1 MSKTA
6 EDYKSISKLRRLAIF
21 LTVIGPE
28 CAAEILKSFND
39 SEVEAL
45 SREMVSIDLIDET
58 TQSMVMEEFSALL
71 IEGITSVRGGYD
83 ATLNALQKARGA
95 NHARTLV
102 GKMEPMRDSREVI
115 ERVSKMDSR
124 QVANL
129 IKNEQ
134 PQTIAYLLG
143 AMETQKAAEI
153 LKELDEEIR
162 PEVIIL
168 MGTLDPTP
176 SVVLDKVVRNLFQ
189 DMDSRTHEPMSYFG
203 GAGRVAQLLNHLDK
217 TMSNTLL
224 SEIEE
229 GDAALGASV
238 RQKMFSFNDLVQLSQ
253 QDMQTIM
260 REIDTSTLV
269 LAMKPAS
276 PKLKEMIFGCL
287 SKRAA
292 EALKEEMEL
301 LGAVRLKDAQ
311 AAQDGIIQMV
321 RQMEEDGEITL
332 EGEDGNEYV

>member
-6 EDYKSISKLRRLAIF
+6 EDYKSIPKLRRLAIF

-39 SEVEAL
+39 AEVEAL
-45 SREMVSIDLIDET
+45 SREMVLIDLIDEP
-58 TQSMVMEEFSALL
+58 TQAMVMEEFSALL
-71 IEGITSVRGGYD
+71 IDGISSVRGGYD
-83 ATLNALQKARGA
+83 ATLNALERARGA
-95 NHARTLV
+95 NQARSLV

-115 ERVSKMDSR
+115 DRVSRMDSR

-129 IKNEQ
+129 IKSEQ

-153 LKELDEEIR
+153 LKQLDEEIR

-176 SVVLDKVVRNLFQ
+176 SVILDKVVRNLFQ
-189 DMDSRTHEPMSYFG
+189 DVDSRSHEPMSYFG
-203 GAGRVAQLLNHLDK
+203 GATRVAQLLNQLDK
-217 TMSNTLL
+217 TMSNALL

-229 GDAALGASV
+229 GDANLGAIV

-292 EALKEEMEL
+292 DALKEEMEL
-301 LGAVRLKDAQ
+301 LGAVRLRDAQ

-332 EGEDGNEYV
+332 AGEDENEYI